1 MKTYGRAIRRLAI
14 ANVRTHALTKKAT
27 LQAQREV
34 KSSVKVKMRNLMT
47 SVSRPINENNISIK
61 TRNEKTNTNIL
72 KIIPKAGVG
81 HA

>member
-27 LQAQREV
+27 PQAQREV

-47 SVSRPINENNISIK
+47 SVSRPVI
-61 TRNEKTNTNIL
+61 
-72 KIIPKAGVG
+72 
-81 HA
+81 